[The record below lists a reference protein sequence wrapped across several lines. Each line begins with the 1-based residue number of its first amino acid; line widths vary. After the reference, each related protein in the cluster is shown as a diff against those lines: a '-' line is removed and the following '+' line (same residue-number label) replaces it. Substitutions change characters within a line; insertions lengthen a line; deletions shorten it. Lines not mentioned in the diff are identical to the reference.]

1 MFDVHTFVN
10 LVRTM
15 RESQT
20 RYFKTKDWNALNDSK
35 AQEKLVDKAIKEYDE
50 ESAKRNGTAP
60 QNDLPF

>member
-1 MFDVHTFVN
+1 MFDTHTFVN

-35 AQEKLVDKAIKEYDE
+35 SQERMVDKAIEQYDE
-50 ESAKRNGTAP
+50 EQAKENGTAP
-60 QNDLPF
+60 QMDLPF